1 MNVPQEHV
9 GTDTTEAPQA
19 SSSTAV
25 RLVLVDAKV
34 RHPGLRRS
42 VVPRARLTTKLVA
55 ATDVPLVVISAP
67 VGFGKTTL
75 LAEWAELDTRPFAW
89 LSLDRHDNDPVQ
101 LLTSIGHAVDRIR
114 PVDVALWNEVAS
126 PGVSVLGRLVPR
138 LVASIRTVGA
148 PFVLVLNNLHEITSQ
163 DCRDV
168 IDLFLD
174 LLPPGV
180 QVAVSSR
187 QDVWLAGG
195 RRRVRGEILELGP
208 SDLAFDETEVEQL
221 LVTAGEP
228 ADPERIERLLQST
241 EGWPAGIYL
250 ASIARQSGRWHG
262 PILQTA
268 MTDRAV
274 ADYINAEVLSSVSPD
289 TLDFLY
295 QTAIL
300 DVMCG
305 PLCDAVVDTTCSG
318 TRLESLAR
326 ANLFIVPLDDRGE
339 WYRYHSMFRSVLL
352 DEITRRG
359 STVVAELHLRAAQ
372 WWEAAESVEHTIHHA
387 RAAGD
392 PDAAV
397 PLVTRQVPVAY
408 NEGRL
413 RTAKG
418 WLAELGDET
427 IARHPPLAALTG
439 WTAALNGQAID
450 ATRWANHIALLD
462 GDTLFE
468 RGRAALRAFLCIHGV
483 DEMEADAALVVAN
496 TPVGGQWRP
505 AAIGF
510 LAVARWLSGDADRAH
525 LLFSD
530 GIDEAAAAGFVDPLA
545 RYLSYRALLSM
556 DRNDWAGATAD
567 IERARSTVTAAHLS
581 EYGVNAIV
589 SAASARLSLHRNETD
604 HCRAE
609 LLRAMRLRGLI
620 TWANPWAAVWV
631 RLEIADVLLALAD
644 PDGARTL
651 LREVDDIV
659 YHRPKLGTLNT
670 RVDDLRVRL
679 AKWPIDAVG
688 STLSAAELRLL
699 PYLQTHLS
707 LKQIGDRLFV
717 SRNTVSTEVASIY
730 RKLGASGRSE
740 AVDRAR
746 DIGLLAPSAL

>member
-1 MNVPQEHV
+1 MSLPQEHV
-9 GTDTTEAPQA
+9 ATDTAEASQA
-19 SSSTAV
+19 NSSMAV
-25 RLVLVDAKV
+25 HLVAVDAKV
-34 RHPGLRRS
+34 RHPRLRRS
-42 VVPRARLTTKLVA
+42 IVPRARLTTKLVA
-55 ATDVPLVVISAP
+55 ATDIPLVVISAP

-138 LVASIRTVGA
+138 LVASIRTVGD

-274 ADYINAEVLSSVSPD
+274 ADYINSEVLSSVSPD

-305 PLCDAVVDTTCSG
+305 PLCDAVVDTVCSG

-326 ANLFIVPLDDRGE
+326 SNLFVVPLDDRGE

-413 RTAKG
+413 RTAKR

-439 WTAALNGQAID
+439 WTAALNGNAVD
-450 ATRWANHIALLD
+450 ATRWAEHIAPLD
-462 GDTLFE
+462 GDTLFK
-468 RGRAALRAFLCIHGV
+468 RARAALRAFLCINGV
-483 DEMEADAALVVAN
+483 DEMEIDAAWVVAN

-609 LLRAMRLRGLI
+609 LLRAMRLREII

-679 AKWPIDAVG
+679 AKWPTDAVG